1 MGRDHHLFEAGPHSR
16 RQFLRRGSAFAALA
30 AMPGVVLAACGS
42 DDEPAASGGTTTAAG
57 AGAVTGTI
65 TMVNYEGWIG
75 KDQVANFKKQFP
87 DADVKQVYGINLDSP
102 TTIQQIKQDPGQWD
116 LALMGTL
123 PGGQL
128 TEAGVMGEF
137 DPERVPNLKNM
148 PDVAKTAFPWGIP
161 IDYGRTAFGY
171 RSDLVSEKPES
182 WADLWELAPKYSK
195 KIVMLNSDTAMFGA
209 ALKLNNQ
216 DGTSTDDGHLK
227 QALASLKE
235 IKPHVRALLETD
247 SAKPLIDGSAA
258 FAVTYDY
265 EVANAQSSNKDIV
278 WVEPK
283 EGTRAYMDGWA
294 PLLGTENMDAV
305 YAFMNHMLEPEI
317 HADFVNTTGT
327 AYFMEAANPYIKDSI
342 KNNPALAF
350 NEEAVAALDIPK
362 WGDPEGAK
370 RRDRYWQEFLAA

>member
-1 MGRDHHLFEAGPHSR
+1 MRQIDHPDAFGSSLSR
-16 RQFLRRGSAFAALA
+16 RQLLRRGSAFAALA
-30 AMPGVVLAACGS
+30 AMPGVLAACGS
-42 DDEPAASGGTTTAAG
+42 DSDEGGSTSTATT

-75 KDQVANFKKQFP
+75 KSQVAGFKKKYP
-87 DADVKQVYGINLDSP
+87 GTDVKQVYGITLDSP
-102 TTIQQIKQDPGQWD
+102 STITQIKQDQGQWD

-128 TEAGVMGEF
+128 TEAKALAEF
-137 DPERVPNLKNM
+137 DPERVPNLKHM
-148 PDVAKTAFPWGIP
+148 PQLAKTAFPWGIP
-161 IDYGRTAFGY
+161 MDYGRVAYGY
-171 RSDLVSEKPES
+171 RSDLVKEKPES
-182 WADLWELAPKYSK
+182 WADLWELAPKYDK
-195 KIVMLNSDTAMFGA
+195 KIVMLNGDTALFGA
-209 ALKLNNQ
+209 ALKLHNL
-216 DGTSTDDGHLK
+216 DGTSTADGDLK
-227 QALASLKE
+227 RALASLKE

-265 EVANAQSSNKDIV
+265 EVANAQKENKDIV

-294 PLLGTENMDAV
+294 PIVGTKNMDAV
-305 YAFMNHMLEPEI
+305 YAFMNYALEPRVY
-317 HADFVNTTGT
+317 ADFVNTTGT
-327 AYFMEAANPYIKDSI
+327 AYFMEAANPYIEPRI
-342 KNNPALAF
+342 KNNTALAY

-370 RRDRYWQEFLAA
+370 RRDRYWQEFLAS